1 MANAPV
7 LKETDRLNHGFRT
20 NAIVTDSFAAQATVA
35 ASTVSTTVLARKLLP
50 VAAKIGVVAIYFTAI
65 TALTGTHAFNIVV
78 GEGAETGTVGP
89 ADQTDISGTPYA
101 VGATVASGY
110 AASGNQLWAVDQ
122 AITATAGVGAPLY
135 QPALATVTTA
145 TGGVLRFVTDVPDT
159 IYPAGTL
166 LTLRA
171 VVPAASSITNL
182 VVSFEYVSLIPVKTQ
197 PSNNQYFRAGQDF

>member
-7 LKETDRLNHGFRT
+7 LKETDREVHAFRT
-20 NAIVTDSFAAQATVA
+20 TALAVDSFAAQASVA

-50 VAAKIGVVAIYFTAI
+50 IAAKIGVVSIYFTAI

-89 ADQTDISGTPYA
+89 ADQTDVSGTPYA

-135 QPALATVTTA
+135 QPALATVTVG
-145 TGGVLRFVTDVPDT
+145 TGGVLRFVPDVPDT
-159 IYPAGTL
+159 IYPAGTV

-171 VVPAASSITNL
+171 VVPAASAITNF
-182 VVSFEYVSLIPVKTQ
+182 VVSYESVSLIPVKTQ
-197 PSNNQYFRAGQDF
+197 PSNNAWYRPGFDF